1 MATQFYK
8 SLEEWQQIKADQRQ
22 LAQQRMSEYQVDQLT
37 DIDDIKRLAGIN
49 NSSVDSTVQSVDR
62 GTRMRFI
69 QENNIKPG
77 TPRWFKVM
85 YARPELTGEDP
96 FEE

>member
-22 LAQQRMSEYQVDQLT
+22 MAQQRMSEYENDCLT
-37 DIDDIKRLAGIN
+37 NIDDMKRLAGIN
-49 NSSVDSTVQSVDR
+49 DNSVGSSGQSVDHS
-62 GTRMRFI
+62 TRMRFI

-77 TPRWFKVM
+77 TPRWFRVM

-96 FEE
+96 FGE